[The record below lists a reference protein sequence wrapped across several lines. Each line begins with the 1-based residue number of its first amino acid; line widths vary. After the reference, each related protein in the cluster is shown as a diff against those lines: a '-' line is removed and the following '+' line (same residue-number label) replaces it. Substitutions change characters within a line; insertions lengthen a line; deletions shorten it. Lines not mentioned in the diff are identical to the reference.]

1 METEKSSG
9 KQGTAYPLRMTSE
22 LRQELQL
29 RADAAGR
36 SLNQEIVERLDKS
49 IGPPPK
55 IPKGLQQ
62 IVEAA
67 TAGTDESLEEAAVRL
82 VVLGIQSQAHRKA
95 TESAAAAER
104 YRSVALQ
111 QLLAATNE
119 RLAELLRYLSSV
131 RGIDPERIAA
141 ASRHKDA
148 MSRHLGQLDLFGKPG
163 LSTIVRDA
171 K

>member
-1 METEKSSG
+1 MSSEKATP
-9 KQGTAYPLRMTSE
+9 KQAAAYPIRMPPE
-22 LRQELQL
+22 LRQELQQ

-36 SLNQEIVERLDKS
+36 SLNQEIVDRLEKS
-49 IGPPPK
+49 VGPPPK

-82 VVLGIQSQAHRKA
+82 VVLGIQSQAHRKSA
-95 TESAAAAER
+95 ESAAAAER

-111 QLLAATNE
+111 QLLASTND
-119 RLAELLRYLSSV
+119 RLGELLRYLASV
-131 RGIDPERIAA
+131 RGIDPERVAA
-141 ASRHKDA
+141 ASRHKEA
-148 MSRHLGQLDLFGKPG
+148 MSRHLGQLDLFGTPG
-163 LSTIVRDA
+163 LSSIVRDM